1 MSSILT
7 NNSAMVALQTLKGI
21 NSNLMKTQEEISTGK
36 SVGSAKDNV
45 AVWAISKVMEAD
57 VKGFKGISDS
67 LSLGSSSVAV
77 ARQASETVTSLLTDI
92 KGKIVAAQE
101 SNVDRAKIQTDIAA
115 MRDQISSVVNA
126 AQFNGLNLI
135 KGTEAVDVLS
145 SLDRSSDGSVTAS
158 SISVARQDLTTE
170 AGVFGGGND
179 LSANAVSSNTA
190 TNVVTSTANTAEI
203 TLGSI
208 VAASAA
214 TVKVAGVELSY
225 TGAADETAMATYFT
239 GAINALGLEGVS
251 AANAAGVLTI
261 SSTRAFE
268 GLNVQTSIS
277 GGGTSAITNV
287 NGAAPTG
294 TNTATN
300 STTAQRAE
308 SIAFSTTAAVND
320 GDSYKV
326 TVGTGSYNYIA
337 GKGETMEDVAKGLKA
352 AIDSAGLTGVTTKVT
367 QDGTTKQWSLNV
379 DNDGT
384 GSASLAFTAT
394 A

>member
-36 SVGSAKDNV
+36 SVGSAKDNA

-208 VAASAA
+208 VATPAKTARSPIRVLNRATALLNFWAASMPTPLTWAGCAEFDAVSNAGIICAVISCTPASALCMA
-214 TVKVAGVELSY
+214 AVKPDASVVAARKPSIRFRLASIAISGRKSPR
-225 TGAADETAMATYFT
+225 TA
-239 GAINALGLEGVS
+239 
-251 AANAAGVLTI
+251 AAGSDTCPDVI
-261 SSTRAFE
+261 SDDMRW
-268 GLNVQTSIS
+268 
-277 GGGTSAITNV
+277 
-287 NGAAPTG
+287 
-294 TNTATN
+294 
-300 STTAQRAE
+300 
-308 SIAFSTTAAVND
+308 
-320 GDSYKV
+320 
-326 TVGTGSYNYIA
+326 
-337 GKGETMEDVAKGLKA
+337 
-352 AIDSAGLTGVTTKVT
+352 TKVFRARFC
-367 QDGTTKQWSLNV
+367 LRRENV
-379 DNDGT
+379 CAM
-384 GSASLAFTAT
+384 SPSES
-394 A
+394 